1 MRCVGLESAVGA
13 QGLALSSTGDT
24 PRPAARTAHSR
35 WVVRR
40 ARHPAR
46 PAAPASPRAVLE
58 LQGHL
63 LAASP
68 LLTHSLLPTPEL
80 AGFAPTPAS
89 HRTPGASAHPAWLQ
103 SSRHHPTKPRRQV
116 AKRTDRVRAWGPD
129 TQGWRPALPFTS
141 SGGGDAAPARSP
153 EALWQAAGKA
163 HLLPWRTALSP
174 VPLGTALCPR
184 RLPNPSLPRRGA
196 VYSQPMMVTDW
207 WHLKKGSPPCHPRN
221 WEPAETS
228 GAVTGLRPL
237 CTAMPPPLPKGA
249 SP

>member
-24 PRPAARTAHSR
+24 PRPAARTARSR

-40 ARHPAR
+40 ARHPAQ

-116 AKRTDRVRAWGPD
+116 AKRTEYEPGGQTHRAGVPLCHL
-129 TQGWRPALPFTS
+129 PAL
-141 SGGGDAAPARSP
+141 
-153 EALWQAAGKA
+153 
-163 HLLPWRTALSP
+163 
-174 VPLGTALCPR
+174 V
-184 RLPNPSLPRRGA
+184 
-196 VYSQPMMVTDW
+196 
-207 WHLKKGSPPCHPRN
+207 
-221 WEPAETS
+221 
-228 GAVTGLRPL
+228 AVTLLQLAPQRPSGRQQGRPTCFRGERL
-237 CTAMPPPLPKGA
+237 SAQSLWELHSAQGGYPTRLSHAGGRCIA
-249 SP
+249 SQ